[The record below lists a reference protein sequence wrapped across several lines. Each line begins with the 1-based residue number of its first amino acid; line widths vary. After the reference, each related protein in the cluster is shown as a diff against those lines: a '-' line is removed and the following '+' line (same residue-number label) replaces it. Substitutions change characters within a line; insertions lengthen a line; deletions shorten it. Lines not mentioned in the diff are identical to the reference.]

1 MKCIICGGPAQTWDI
16 TLGGIGADCPDCGR
30 YDVSGS
36 VLAVRT
42 AGGHRF
48 DVEQMR
54 HWLVQQ
60 RRVYPDRDPFIQSGN
75 ERWAL

>member
-1 MKCIICGGPAQTWDI
+1 MECYICDAEAQES
-16 TLGGIGADCPDCGR
+16 GFADGCKSVECSGCGR